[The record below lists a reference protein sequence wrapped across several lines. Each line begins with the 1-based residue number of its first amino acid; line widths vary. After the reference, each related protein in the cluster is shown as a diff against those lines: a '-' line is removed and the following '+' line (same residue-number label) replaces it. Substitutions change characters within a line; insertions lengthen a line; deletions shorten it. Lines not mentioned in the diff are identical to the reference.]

1 MSSQQTLLLLFIQLL
16 ILLLPSP
23 GLYKLFQKAGAPG
36 WKAFIPFYNTWIAL
50 QLAGRP
56 RHWVFWQLIPVAGW
70 FVSMG
75 IYVEFVKVFG
85 RFRLWEHALAALLP
99 LIYFPFIGLDPK
111 IKFIGAAGARKHK
124 KGKTREWIDAAV
136 FAVVAA
142 TLIRTFI
149 FEAYMIPTGSME
161 KDLLINDF
169 LFVSKMAYGQRIPMT
184 PLSIPF
190 VHNTLPLTDG
200 KSYLEWIK
208 LPYTRWFPRP
218 IKRGNVVVFNFPWG
232 DTVINLPDYQ
242 SQRPYYQVCWQLG
255 HGNTDSGRQLVLG
268 NPDQYPLI
276 IRPVDKEENYIKRC
290 VAIPGDTLQIRD
302 QVLYLNGR
310 AQILPPESETWY
322 IVRTKGQPLDET
334 AMKEEYDVDIGKSE
348 EFQATGNAG
357 EYRMLLTWTAH
368 EKMMHSGLAFSIT
381 PEIDQEKDVFPYSPL
396 FDWTQ
401 DNFGPLFIP
410 NAGATISLTP
420 RTYALYERVIR
431 VYEGNDFEQKDGK
444 YYLNGRKVNSY
455 TFSMN
460 YYWMMGDNRHNS
472 LDSRFWGFV
481 PDDHIVGE
489 ASFIW
494 MSWDKGPRWRRLFS
508 RIR

>member
-1 MSSQQTLLLLFIQLL
+1 MSTQQALLLLFIQLL
-16 ILLLPSP
+16 ILLLPAP
-23 GLYKLFQKAGAPG
+23 GLALLFRKTGVAG

-50 QLAGRP
+50 QLADRP
-56 RHWVFWQLIPVAGW
+56 RHWVFWQLIPIAGW

-99 LIYFPFIGLDPK
+99 VIYFLFIGLDPH
-111 IKFIGAAGARKHK
+111 IKFIGAAQARRHQ

-136 FAVVAA
+136 FAIVAA

-169 LFVSKMAYGQRIPMT
+169 LFVSKTAYGPRIPMT

-190 VHNTLPLTDG
+190 VHNSLPVTDG
-200 KSYLEWIK
+200 KSYLEWIR
-208 LPYTRWFPRP
+208 LPYARWFTRP
-218 IKRGNVVVFNFPWG
+218 VKRGDAVVFNFPWG

-242 SQRPYYQVCWQLG
+242 ARPYYQVCWQLG
-255 HGNTDSGRQLVLG
+255 QGNTDSGRQLVLG

-276 IRPVDKEENYIKRC
+276 FRPVDKEENYIKRC
-290 VAIPGDTLQIRD
+290 VAIPGDTLSIRD
-302 QVLYLNGR
+302 QVVYVNGL
-310 AQILPPESETWY
+310 AQALPPESETWY
-322 IVRTKGQPLDET
+322 VVRTKGQPLDEE
-334 AMKEEYDVDIGKSE
+334 AMKEEYDVDINKSE

-357 EYRMLLTWTAH
+357 EYRMLLTWKAH
-368 EKMMHSGLAFSIT
+368 EKMRQSGLTLNIT

-410 NAGATISLTP
+410 YAGATIALTP
-420 RTYALYERVIR
+420 QTYALYERAIR
-431 VYEGNDFEQKDGK
+431 VYEGNRFEFRSGR
-444 YYLNGRKVNSY
+444 YWLNGSPVTQY
-455 TFSMN
+455 TFKMN

-481 PDDHIVGE
+481 PDDHIVGK
-489 ASFIW
+489 ASLIW
-494 MSWDKGPRWRRLFS
+494 MSWDKGPRWRRFFRL
-508 RIR
+508 IH